1 MQEDANANGVGDVC
15 EGLAQGEGKAT
26 IVGAPITA
34 YRFVGDKQYELSNHL
49 GNVLSVITDRKL
61 LSGSIFMPD
70 VLSYSDYYP
79 FGMLVPTRHGSSDSY
94 RYGFQGQEMDNEI
107 RGEGNSINYTFR
119 MHDPRI
125 GRFLSIDPLTR
136 LYPHNSPYAFS
147 ENRVIDGME
156 LEGLEYLSFHEA
168 RVEFTSGR
176 LQIKLENF
184 NDNFQKTYRENFPLV
199 NISTSGAAS
208 KNIFGLTASYNNADN
223 LSGNS
228 DGTFTDSNY
237 QLNKDVRY
245 NKGNG
250 EIDRRQKFGNKDF
263 VSNSSFGKTYEPT
276 PMPAKGGA
284 MAILLT
290 YDIYKGIKDFIDTK
304 AMVDDKIA
312 LDKQMRSWEI
322 KDSWSGKVLN
332 SNNPIVGQVLSDLK
346 YAVKKGIIKKENV
359 NIKDMTDIANIVLFG
374 GNGNEGRKIRET
386 AEKIINEVSLPVAKF
401 RLLNFKAQVEQINN
415 VNSWTVPVENSDTSI
430 PVKKSN

>member
-1 MQEDANANGVGDVC
+1 MQ
-15 EGLAQGEGKAT
+15 
-26 IVGAPITA
+26 
-34 YRFVGDKQYELSNHL
+34 
-49 GNVLSVITDRKL
+49 
-61 LSGSIFMPD
+61 
-70 VLSYSDYYP
+70 
-79 FGMLVPTRHGSSDSY
+79 VPTRHGNINEY
-94 RYGFQGQEMDNEI
+94 RYGFQGQEKDDDLK
-107 RGEGNSINYTFR
+107 GEGNSLNYTFR
-119 MHDPRI
+119 MHDPRV

-176 LQIKLENF
+176 LQLKLENF
-184 NDNFQKTYRENFPLV
+184 NDNFQRTYKESFPMV
-199 NISTSGAAS
+199 KFATSGEAS
-208 KNIFGLTASYNNADN
+208 RNVFGLTEGYNNVDN

-228 DGTFTDSNY
+228 DDTFKDSNY
-237 QLNKDVRY
+237 QVNKDVRF

-250 EIDRRQKFGNKDF
+250 QIDRRQKFGKKSF
-263 VSNSSFGKTYEPT
+263 VSNSSFGKTYELT
-276 PMPAKGGA
+276 PMPAIGGA

-304 AMVDDKIA
+304 AMVDDKMA
-312 LDKQMRSWEI
+312 LDKQVLSWEI

-374 GNGNEGRKIRET
+374 GNGNEGRKIREA

-401 RLLNFKAQVEQINN
+401 
-415 VNSWTVPVENSDTSI
+415 
-430 PVKKSN
+430 

>member
-1 MQEDANANGVGDVC
+1 MV
-15 EGLAQGEGKAT
+15 
-26 IVGAPITA
+26 
-34 YRFVGDKQYELSNHL
+34 EL
-49 GNVLSVITDRKL
+49 
-61 LSGSIFMPD
+61 FYCPD

-79 FGMLVPTRHGSSDSY
+79 FGMQVPTRHGQSDSY
-94 RYGFQGQEMDNEI
+94 RYGFQGQEKDDELK
-107 RGEGNSINYTFR
+107 GEGNSLNYTFR

-125 GRFLSIDPLTR
+125 GRFLSVDPLTKS
-136 LYPHNSPYAFS
+136 YPHNSPYAFS

-223 LSGNS
+223 FSGNS

-276 PMPAKGGA
+276 PIPAKGQA
-284 MAILLT
+284 MAIFLI
-290 YDIYKGIKDFIDTK
+290 YDIYKGIKDFVDTK

-312 LDKQMRSWEI
+312 LDKQTRSWDV
-322 KDSWSGKVLN
+322 KDSWSGKTLN
-332 SNNPIVGQVLSDLK
+332 SNKSIVFQVLMDIDN
-346 YAVKKGIIKKENV
+346 AVKKGVIKKENQ

-374 GNGNEGRKIRET
+374 GNGNEAPKIRET
-386 AEKIINEVSLPVAKF
+386 AEKIINEVSAPVAKF
-401 RLLNFKAQVEQINN
+401 RFLQ
-415 VNSWTVPVENSDTSI
+415 
-430 PVKKSN
+430 KKSQISEMEKMEKTNAKVK